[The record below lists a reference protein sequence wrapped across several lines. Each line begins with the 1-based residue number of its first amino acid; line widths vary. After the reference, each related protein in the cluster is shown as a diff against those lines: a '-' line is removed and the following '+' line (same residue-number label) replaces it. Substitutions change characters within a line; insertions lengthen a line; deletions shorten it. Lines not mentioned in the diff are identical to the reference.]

1 MERQRFEYDSS
12 QSTNYSSLTQIT
24 LTDTDIHWIVNAKQ
38 FSLSLSHIIGVAH
51 TKDRSFIGC
60 CGSSSLELAAM
71 RIKQIPTGKWSIFAF
86 NIVLDDKGNVS
97 KPTLR
102 EIVFSSASVDAENC
116 VQTIREALG
125 PHDKKYL
132 FVLNPFGGQKKAM
145 KIYHKIVLPIIK
157 IAGVEHMHELR
168 ETRYVNHASEIAREL
183 DHTKYKVIASISGD
197 GVFHEIVHGLLS
209 RPDWESAKSLPIA
222 TIGGGTANGIGK
234 NLDLEFQELATL
246 AILKG
251 KTCKF
256 DVMAVIQNNKI
267 TYSHLSLT
275 WGFVAD
281 VDIES
286 EKWRAIGNL
295 RTFLMAL
302 IRIVDFRHYKGKLYM
317 LSKDSASDYINA
329 DANVTQMFHGP
340 SSLNVPWIATDF
352 IACPSTRIDN
362 GYLDV
367 VYTTD
372 MNRSGALS
380 CVIDTE
386 RGMHMTFDKVKHEK
400 VVAFVLDPYG
410 HQDSASANLIEKDSI
425 LDLSG
430 ERIPYELVQVECL
443 PQILEIIVPE
453 WNDRERW
460 EKKYYKDFPKA
471 NKLA

>member
-1 MERQRFEYDSS
+1 M
-12 QSTNYSSLTQIT
+12 
-24 LTDTDIHWIVNAKQ
+24 
-38 FSLSLSHIIGVAH
+38 
-51 TKDRSFIGC
+51 GC
-60 CGSSSLELAAM
+60 CGASSLELAAM
-71 RIKQIPTGKWSIFAF
+71 RIKQIPTGKWSLFAF
-86 NIVLDDKGNVS
+86 NINFDSQGNVT
-97 KPTLR
+97 KPALR

-116 VQTIREALG
+116 VQTIRDALG
-125 PHDKKYL
+125 QHDKKYL
-132 FVLNPFGGQKKAM
+132 FVLNPFGGQKKAT

-157 IAGVEHMHELR
+157 IAGLEHKHELK
-168 ETRYVNHASEIAREL
+168 ETRYANHASEIAREL
-183 DHTKYKVIASISGD
+183 DYTKYKVIAAISGD

-209 RPDWESAKSLPIA
+209 RPDWEHAKELPIA

-234 NLDLEFQELATL
+234 NLDLEYQELATL
-246 AILKG
+246 AVLKG
-251 KTCKF
+251 KTSKF

-286 EKWRAIGNL
+286 EKWRAI
-295 RTFLMAL
+295 
-302 IRIVDFRHYKGKLYM
+302 DFRHYKGKLYM
-317 LSKDSASDYINA
+317 LSKDSAPDYLNP

-340 SSLNVPWIATDF
+340 ACFINKALNVPWIATDF
-352 IACPSTRIDN
+352 IACPSTRMDN

-372 MNRSGALS
+372 ITRSGALS

-386 RGMHMTFDKVKHEK
+386 RGMHMALDKVKHEK
-400 VVAFVLDPYG
+400 VAAFVLDPYG
-410 HQDSASANLIEKDSI
+410 HQDNASANLIEKDNI

-443 PQILEIIVPE
+443 PQMLDIIVPE

-460 EKKYYKDFPKA
+460 ERKYYKDFPKA
-471 NKLA
+471 SKLA

>member
-1 MERQRFEYDSS
+1 MERQRFEYDSN
-12 QSTNYSSLTQIT
+12 QRTNYSALTQIT
-24 LTDTDIHWIVNAKQ
+24 LTDTDIHWVVNAK
-38 FSLSLSHIIGVAH
+38 H
-51 TKDRSFIGC
+51 
-60 CGSSSLELAAM
+60 
-71 RIKQIPTGKWSIFAF
+71 
-86 NIVLDDKGNVS
+86 
-97 KPTLR
+97 
-102 EIVFSSASVDAENC
+102 AENC

-125 PHDKKYL
+125 PSDKKYL
-132 FVLNPFGGQKKAM
+132 FVLNPFGGQKKAL

-157 IAGVEHMHELR
+157 IAGLEHLHELR
-168 ETRYVNHASEIAREL
+168 ETRYVNHASEIARDL
-183 DHTKYKVIASISGD
+183 DYTKYKVIASISGD

-209 RPDWESAKSLPIA
+209 RPDWELAKDLPIA

-234 NLDLEFQELATL
+234 NLDLEYQELATL

-256 DVMAVIQNNKI
+256 DVMAVIQNSKI

-286 EKWRAIGNL
+286 EKWRAIGQ
-295 RTFLMAL
+295 
-302 IRIVDFRHYKGKLYM
+302 IIDFRHYKGKLYM
-317 LSKDSASDYINA
+317 LPKENASDYVNV

-340 SSLNVPWIATDF
+340 SCKYISINNDSYTTWPIQIETLNVPWIATDF

-362 GYLDV
+362 GFMDV
-367 VYTTD
+367 VYTTE

-386 RGMHMTFDKVKHEK
+386 RGMHMTVDKVKHEK
-400 VVAFVLDPYG
+400 VVAFVLDPHG
-410 HQDSASANLIEKDSI
+410 HQDSDSANLIEKDNI

-443 PQILEIIVPE
+443 PQILNIIVPD

-460 EKKYYKDFPKA
+460 EKKFYKDFPKA
-471 NKLA
+471 NKLS